1 MLRSAEHQI
10 ICHEEPSLGNRLM
23 ATDCLYTCVT
33 GNAGIKANS
42 YALKSIVPVIPNEE
56 KAVKKALKN
65 NALSCLFFF
74 ASSGPYN
81 N

>member
-1 MLRSAEHQI
+1 
-10 ICHEEPSLGNRLM
+10 M

-33 GNAGIKANS
+33 GNAGIKAKS

-65 NALSCLFFF
+65 NALICFFF
-74 ASSGPYN
+74 LLRLALIIIEVELSARYIKN
-81 N
+81 YKL

>member
-1 MLRSAEHQI
+1 
-10 ICHEEPSLGNRLM
+10 M

-33 GNAGIKANS
+33 GNAGMKAKS
-42 YALKSIVPVIPNEE
+42 YALKSIAPVIPNEE
-56 KAVKKALKN
+56 KEVKKALTN
-65 NALSCLFFF
+65 NVLSCFFFF